1 MDKKTEKVMDVVRK
15 NKTLTGQ
22 PRTEIVTSQINTKAD
37 LRPTLNQ
44 SSTYNQPF
52 HKL

>member
-1 MDKKTEKVMDVVRK
+1 MDKKTEKVMNVVRK
-15 NKTLTGQ
+15 NKTLTGK
-22 PRTEIVTSQINTKAD
+22 PRDEITVSTINTKAD